1 MSPGDGH
8 HLPPRAL
15 DLFIEEGEETP
26 LLLRRGTIVAIVVGF
41 LAIVGAYF
49 VTSEI
54 LGLSYTI
61 DAEPFQEWVARWGIW
76 GPIVFMTVLAA
87 SVLFAPIPNVP
98 IFIATGLAWGP
109 VLGTLYSM
117 VGMTI
122 GSALAFGVARRLAR
136 RHLRRLIGSK
146 AASRIDRLAETM
158 GGQVIFWARML
169 PVVNFDLISFVAG
182 LTAISFPRF
191 LVASF
196 LGMLVPT
203 TIAVVAGDS
212 LGHDI
217 RITLGLGAFWV
228 MGIVG
233 SAMYIWYRRRHLRE
247 AMQSRPSG
255 EHEQDSGIPTV
266 DAGETPDVAARTGSA
281 RSR

>member
-1 MSPGDGH
+1 MKDDDGLLH
-8 HLPPRAL
+8 PPRAL

-26 LLLRRGTIVAIVVGF
+26 LLLQRRVIVAIVVGF
-41 LAIVGAYF
+41 VLLVAAYA
-49 VTSEI
+49 VASRVY
-54 LGLSYTI
+54 GLSSTI
-61 DAEPFQEWVARWGIW
+61 DAEPFRDWVSQWGLW
-76 GPIVFMTVLAA
+76 GPLVYIAVLAL

-98 IFIATGLAWGP
+98 IFIAAGLAWGP
-109 VLGTLYSM
+109 VLGTVYSM
-117 VGMTI
+117 LGMTL
-122 GSALAFGVARRLAR
+122 GSALAFGVARKLGR

-146 AASRIDRLAETM
+146 AARQIDRLAETM

-182 LTAISFPRF
+182 LTAISFWRF
-191 LVASF
+191 LIASF

-212 LGHDI
+212 LGRDI

-228 MGIVG
+228 AGIVG
-233 SAMYIWYRRRHLRE
+233 SAAYVWYRRRHLRA
-247 AMQSRPSG
+247 AMQPLPASVSRLDSG
-255 EHEQDSGIPTV
+255 ERPAPEGESP
-266 DAGETPDVAARTGSA
+266 DAAARSASA